1 MTATDTARELALV
14 AAQAAA
20 DKGAGDILILD
31 VSDRLALTD
40 CFLLATGASDRQVNA
55 IVDAVTEK
63 LAARG
68 VKALRREGERDGRW
82 VLLDFGDVVA
92 HVQHAE
98 ERVFYALDKLWGDC
112 PVIPFVDSALP
123 GEVAAGGAVAG
134 GNGAAPDD
142 EG

>member
-40 CFLLATGASDRQVNA
+40 CFLLATGASDRQVSA

-63 LAARG
+63 LAARVTSKRKPSKKVSARKTKAVKKAPAKKKPAAPNKKPATG
-68 VKALRREGERDGRW
+68 TKKTVEKKAL
-82 VLLDFGDVVA
+82 
-92 HVQHAE
+92 
-98 ERVFYALDKLWGDC
+98 KK
-112 PVIPFVDSALP
+112 
-123 GEVAAGGAVAG
+123 AGKKKR
-134 GNGAAPDD
+134 
-142 EG
+142 